1 MNKASS
7 STGVTVCF
15 EAHRDF
21 SNALAR
27 FRLGTDCREAC
38 IGAPNMHAQLEI
50 NSTDKIIDCC
60 HDEHLLSW
68 WEQYIQ
74 KVPEDLKYPLKC
86 QSGGKRLKTTSNIH
100 DMYCVVL
107 Q

>member
-7 STGVTVCF
+7 STCVTVCF

-27 FRLGTDCREAC
+27 FRLGTECREAC
-38 IGAPNMHAQLEI
+38 IGAPDMHAQLPSAQLEI
-50 NSTDKIIDCC
+50 NPTDKIIDCC
-60 HDEHLLSW
+60 HDEYLLSW

-74 KVPEDLKYPLKC
+74 KVPKDLKHPLKC
-86 QSGGKRLKTTSNIH
+86 QSDGKRLKTTSNVH
-100 DMYCVVL
+100 NM
-107 Q
+107 